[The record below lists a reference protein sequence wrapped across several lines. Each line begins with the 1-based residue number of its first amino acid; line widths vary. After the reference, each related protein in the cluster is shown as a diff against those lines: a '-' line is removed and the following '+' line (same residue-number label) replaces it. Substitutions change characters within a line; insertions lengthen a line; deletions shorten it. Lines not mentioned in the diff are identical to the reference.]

1 MPWVIDA
8 RKSGLDHDVSSHA
21 QYVKG
26 QTAITGRR
34 RRRRRAVVVMT

>member
-1 MPWVIDA
+1 MPWEIDA
-8 RKSGLDHDVSSHA
+8 RKLVLDHDVSSHA

-26 QTAITGRR
+26 QTAIT